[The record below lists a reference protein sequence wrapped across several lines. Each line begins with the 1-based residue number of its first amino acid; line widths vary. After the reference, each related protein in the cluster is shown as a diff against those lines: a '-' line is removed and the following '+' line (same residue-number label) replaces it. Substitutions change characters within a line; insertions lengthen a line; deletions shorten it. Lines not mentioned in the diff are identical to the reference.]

1 MKIKLCREKYGLLT
15 QCCTDNINQSISG
28 TQLLPSKINRLI
40 VNQLKCVENAKF
52 KIKILKTTSL
62 YFRLDTSSSV
72 TTTLEI
78 SDSNNVGE
86 GTGLEV
92 FCRKNK
98 QCFINLNWNI
108 YEPITCEK
116 KIKESTIILVQ
127 CTCVSRVSV
136 LVYHWHTK
144 ISLCCQVDIVLF
156 ACSDTMHIPLLC
168 LIELGYQP
176 LRK

>member
-28 TQLLPSKINRLI
+28 TQLLPSKISRLI

-62 YFRLDTSSSV
+62 YFRLDTSSSA

-78 SDSNNVGE
+78 SDSDNVGE

-92 FCRKNK
+92 FCSKNK

-108 YEPITCEK
+108 YEPITC
-116 KIKESTIILVQ
+116 KEDKRINYYIS
-127 CTCVSRVSV
+127 SV
-136 LVYHWHTK
+136 H
-144 ISLCCQVDIVLF
+144 LCFQGVCF
-156 ACSDTMHIPLLC
+156 SIPLAHKNL
-168 LIELGYQP
+168 P
-176 LRK
+176 LLSS